1 MRDQLGVVLTVARD
15 RTLARI
21 ELAYLG
27 YNMAEHAAWIAGLVY
42 AFSLGG
48 AGFAGVV
55 ALVMLVPAGFVAPF
69 AAYAGDRFRHDRVL
83 VAGYLVQAATFALSA
98 AALYADASPVV
109 TIASLTAAAC
119 AVTMTRP
126 AQGVLLPAI
135 THAPADLTAA
145 NAVSGLAEGLGLCL
159 GPLVAGLVLV
169 RAEPGDVFGVF
180 ALVSVLNTALVWR
193 IGFDDGSTHERPG
206 TTARDILAGS
216 FGGFRYV
223 ARDRRVLA
231 IVAVLAGVT
240 VLFGSLDVLFVAV
253 AIGYFGESESWAGY
267 LNASVG
273 FGAIA
278 GAAMAVLLV
287 GRRRLTPAFAISA
300 SVKGLAIAALAA
312 VPSIGV
318 AAVVFA
324 VAGLASILNNVAGRT
339 LLQRVAPDVVLS
351 RVFGVLEGLGMF
363 ALALGSLATGLLI
376 EVVGLP
382 TTVVVIG
389 LVLPALV
396 ALGWR
401 VIGPIDRHARLPDP
415 EALGLLR
422 RIPIFAPLSAP
433 AIERILAELTWLEL
447 PAGHRLIRQGD
458 HGDRFYVLA
467 EGRVEVTQDGRSLG
481 ERGPGEYLGE
491 IALLRDVPRTATVTT
506 TTPLRAIAIER
517 DRFLE
522 AVTGHTLS
530 RHHAETVAA
539 DWLTSDETG
548 SRGEGDE
555 R

>member
-48 AGFAGVV
+48 AGFAGFV
-55 ALVMLVPAGFVAPF
+55 ALVMLVPAGLVAPF

-83 VAGYLVQAATFALSA
+83 FAGYLVQATSFALCA
-98 AALYADASPVV
+98 VALYADASPFI
-109 TIASLTAAAC
+109 TIAALTAASS

-135 THAPADLTAA
+135 THSPADLTAA

-159 GPLVAGLVLV
+159 GPLVAGFLLLGGG
-169 RAEPGDVFGVF
+169 PGDVFAVF
-180 ALVSVLNTALVWR
+180 ALLSVVNTALVYR
-193 IGFDDGSTHERPG
+193 IGFDDGAVHERPG
-206 TTARDILAGS
+206 TSARAILAGS

-223 ARDRRVLA
+223 ASDRRVLA

-240 VLFGSLDVLFVAV
+240 VLFGALDVLFVAV
-253 AIGYFGESESWAGY
+253 AMGSFGESESWAGY

-278 GAAMAVLLV
+278 GAAAAVVLV

-300 SVKGLAIAALAA
+300 SVKGLAIAVLAVVPNLAVAAA
-312 VPSIGV
+312 V
-318 AAVVFA
+318 FA
-324 VAGLASILNNVAGRT
+324 IAGFASILNNVAGRT
-339 LLQRVAPDVVLS
+339 LLQRVAPEAVLS

-363 ALALGSLATGLLI
+363 ALALGSVATGLLI
-376 EVVGLP
+376 DVIGLP
-382 TTVVVIG
+382 ATVAAIG

-396 ALGWR
+396 VLGWR
-401 VIGPIDRHARLPDP
+401 VIGPIDERARQPDP
-415 EALGLLR
+415 EALALLR
-422 RIPIFAPLSAP
+422 GLPIFSPLSAP
-433 AIERILAELTWLEL
+433 SIERILAELTWLEL
-447 PAGHRLIRQGD
+447 PADHVLIRQGD
-458 HGDRFYVLA
+458 AGDRFYVIA
-467 EGRVEVTQDGRSLG
+467 AGQVEVTQDGRRLATGGQGYSV
-481 ERGPGEYLGE
+481 GE
-491 IALLRDVPRTATVTT
+491 IALLRDVTRTATVTT
-506 TTPLRAIAIER
+506 LTPVRAIAIER

-522 AVTGHTLS
+522 AVTGH
-530 RHHAETVAA
+530 AQ
-539 DWLTSDETG
+539 
-548 SRGEGDE
+548 SRGRVEAVASERLSNAPEAVVEGE
-555 R
+555 GPA

>member
-27 YNMAEHAAWIAGLVY
+27 YNMAEHAVWIAGLVY

-83 VAGYLVQAATFALSA
+83 LAGYLVQAVTFALSA
-98 AALYADASPVV
+98 GALYADASPVITIAALTVASSAV
-109 TIASLTAAAC
+109 TI
-119 AVTMTRP
+119 TRP
-126 AQGVLLPAI
+126 AQGVLVPAI
-135 THAPADLTAA
+135 THSPADLTAA

-159 GPLVAGLVLV
+159 GPLVAGFLLL
-169 RAEPGDVFGVF
+169 AGAPGDVFAAF
-180 ALVSVLNTALVWR
+180 ALVSVVNTALVFR
-193 IGFDDGSTHERPG
+193 IGFDDGAVHERPG
-206 TTARDILAGS
+206 TSVRAILAGS
-216 FGGFRYV
+216 FGGFQYV

-240 VLFGSLDVLFVAV
+240 LLFGALDVLFVAV

-278 GAAMAVLLV
+278 GAAVAVVLV

-300 SVKGLAIAALAA
+300 SVKGIAIATLAV
-312 VPSIGV
+312 VPNLGV
-318 AAVVFA
+318 AAAVFA

-339 LLQRVAPDVVLS
+339 LLQRVAPEAVLS

-363 ALALGSLATGLLI
+363 ALALGSVATGLLI
-376 EVVGLP
+376 EVIGLP
-382 TTVVVIG
+382 ATVVAIG

-396 ALGWR
+396 VLGWR
-401 VIGPIDRHARLPDP
+401 VIGPIDQHARQPDP
-415 EALGLLR
+415 EALALLR
-422 RIPIFAPLSAP
+422 GLPIFSPLSAP
-433 AIERILAELTWLEL
+433 SIERILAELTWLVL
-447 PAGHRLIRQGD
+447 PAGHVLIRQGD
-458 HGDRFYVLA
+458 AGDRFYVIA
-467 EGRVEVTQDGRSLG
+467 TGQVEVTRDGRRLAAG
-481 ERGPGEYLGE
+481 GPGYSLGE
-491 IALLRDVPRTATVTT
+491 IALLRNVTRTASVTT
-506 TTPLRAIAIER
+506 LTPVRAIAIER

-522 AVTGHTLS
+522 AVTGHRASHKRIEAVARDRLS
-530 RHHAETVAA
+530 NTGETP
-539 DWLTSDETG
+539 LE
-548 SRGEGDE
+548 GEAPP
-555 R
+555 